1 MIKGRYII
9 FEGIDGSG
17 KSTQAR
23 ILADTIQAKLTR
35 EPGAT
40 IAGEKIRELILH
52 SNSSLE
58 VQTEALLMAADR
70 AELIS
75 KVILPAITNGT
86 DIVSDRSYL
95 SSYAY
100 QGFGDGYSLDRLREL
115 NEPLIKDVKPN
126 YIIFIDTPVEIA
138 LSRIKAKK
146 DRFEG
151 SGKLYFD
158 RVRDGY
164 LLMAST
170 SETPW
175 LTIDGEL
182 PIDEISE
189 MIMEFIAS

>member
-1 MIKGRYII
+1 MSKGRYII

-23 ILADTIQAKLTR
+23 ILAERIQAKLTR

-40 IAGEKIRELILH
+40 LVGEKIRELILH
-52 SNSSLE
+52 SNTSLE
-58 VQTEALLMAADR
+58 VETEALLMAADR
-70 AELIS
+70 AELVS
-75 KVILPAITNGT
+75 KVLVPLTNSGI
-86 DIVSDRSYL
+86 DVVSDRSYL

-100 QGFGDGYSLDRLREL
+100 QGFGDGFSLERLKSI
-115 NEPLIKDVKPN
+115 NEPLLTNIKPN

-138 LSRIKAKK
+138 LSRITAKK

-151 SGKLYFD
+151 SGTLYFE

-164 LLMAST
+164 LSIALT
-170 SETPW
+170 SEIPW

-182 PIDEISE
+182 PIDTIAE
-189 MIMEFIAS
+189 MVLEFISR